1 MPEVRSL
8 PAVIA
13 LALFLGSAV
22 QGAALSD
29 VERRLVEVI
38 DSRQSGAMALLQ
50 QAVDINSGSM
60 NLSGVK
66 QVGELFGDAFA
77 KLGLEVN
84 WVDGAHFDRAGHLVA
99 RHRGRGPHLLLIGH
113 LDTVFEP
120 DSPFQKFER
129 LDGERAKGPGV
140 TDMKGG
146 NVVIVEALAALKA
159 VGALA
164 DLQITVVMTG
174 DEESSGRPFSASR
187 RVLLEAADAADVA
200 LGFEDGDGNPETAV
214 IARRGYTDWRLTVS
228 GTPAHSSLI
237 FREEIGNGAAF
248 EVARILDGFRREL
261 AEERYLTFNPGV
273 GLVGTRVDYD
283 DASSSG
289 DAFGKANVIAEHGV
303 VTGDLRTLTMD
314 QLASAKSRMEG
325 IVARH
330 LPGTSAEIEFTD
342 GYPPLAPTDGNRRLL
357 SLYDEA
363 SRDLNLGQVTAVDP
377 GAAGAADISFTA
389 GRVAMALDGLGLMG
403 DGGHTVRETADLA
416 TLPSQTKRAALL
428 MYRLRDLDIPE
439 RAASVDLPR
448 LQGIVP
454 P

>member
-1 MPEVRSL
+1 MEIKMPQPRSL
-8 PAVIA
+8 PAIVT
-13 LALFLGSAV
+13 LALFLAGAAD
-22 QGAALSD
+22 GAALSD
-29 VERRLVEVI
+29 TEQQLAEVV
-38 DSRQSGAMALLQ
+38 DSRQSGALALLQ
-50 QAVDINSGSM
+50 QAVEINSGTM
-60 NLSGVK
+60 NPEGVK
-66 QVGELFGDAFA
+66 RVGELFGDALE
-77 KLGLEVN
+77 KLAFEVS
-84 WVDGAHFDRAGHLVA
+84 WVDGADFDRAGHLVA
-99 RHRGRGPHLLLIGH
+99 RHRGSGPHLLLIGH

-120 DSPFQKFER
+120 DSPFRRFER
-129 LDGERAKGPGV
+129 LGAERAKGPGII
-140 TDMKGG
+140 DMKGG
-146 NVVIVEALAALKA
+146 DVIIVEALAALKA
-159 VGALA
+159 VGALV

-174 DEESSGRPFSASR
+174 DEESSGRPLSDAR

-237 FREEIGNGAAF
+237 FRDEVGNGAAF

-261 AEERYLTFNPGV
+261 AGERYLTFNPGV

-283 DASSSG
+283 DAHSSG
-289 DAFGKANVIAEHGV
+289 EAFGKANVIAEHGV

-314 QLASAKSRMEG
+314 QLASAKSRMED

-357 SLYDEA
+357 SLYDQA
-363 SRDLNLGQVTAVDP
+363 SRDLESGRVSAVDP

-403 DGGHTVRETADLA
+403 EGGHTERETADLA
-416 TLPSQTKRAALL
+416 TLPTQTKRAAVL
-428 MYRLRDLDIPE
+428 MYRLRNLEIPE
-439 RAASVDLPR
+439 R
-448 LQGIVP
+448 
-454 P
+454 